1 MRTFLVRPGATSSRR
16 AGPAWWRTGGRSIM
30 TAGALVAFFAVA
42 PHTGG
47 TSRTRAKRARGIIDP
62 KDLYA
67 VEAVRGAGDGLLDL
81 GRECVVGGVP
91 GDPQGSCYPADRHA
105 LQGKGPQPPHD
116 CRAGQPRPGPAKV
129 EASCLHTRRQ
139 RVQAKRRRRTT
150 SCVGLHP
157 TGTWARRRATV
168 PRACPR
174 APQTLQNGSSNPIGM
189 RQSISARLAV
199 TQLAHRRQSQNL
211 QAQQGRQIRTGE
223 SSLRHVETSQLSCV
237 AAPII
242 GRPRPLPTTTT
253 HPPPP
258 THLNRPH
265 LPHPQTRKAGKGH
278 H

>member
-1 MRTFLVRPGATSSRR
+1 MVCSARVRIALLAVCQEIPRAAATRETDMHS
-16 AGPAWWRTGGRSIM
+16 
-30 TAGALVAFFAVA
+30 
-42 PHTGG
+42 
-47 TSRTRAKRARGIIDP
+47 RARARSP
-62 KDLYA
+62 HSTA
-67 VEAVRGAGDGLLDL
+67 AWVSRVL
-81 GRECVVGGVP
+81 G
-91 GDPQGSCYPADRHA
+91 S
-105 LQGKGPQPPHD
+105 
-116 CRAGQPRPGPAKV
+116 AKV
-129 EASCLHTRRQ
+129 EVSCLHTRRQ
-139 RVQAKRRRRTT
+139 WVQAKRRRRTT